1 MSTTRAGST
10 SNVSVSMPTD
20 LLTAVRERAGQRNV
34 SAYIAEAVRHQLEMD
49 GLAEIV
55 AEYESTH
62 EQLTE
67 AEIEAAARDMFGA
80 AGATTGRGAA

>member
-1 MSTTRAGST
+1 
-10 SNVSVSMPTD
+10 MPTD

-80 AGATTGRGAA
+80 ASATTGRGAA

>member
-1 MSTTRAGST
+1 MNTRPAHHVGGPS
-10 SNVSVSMPTD
+10 SCLIDSGGLGP
-20 LLTAVRERAGQRNV
+20 E
-34 SAYIAEAVRHQLEMD
+34 EMD

-67 AEIEAAARDMFGA
+67 AEIEAAARDMFGP